1 MATEVVRVAAFTTV
15 EFEDG
20 DWDGPHRQDDLV
32 SYKSKNNAASLRV
45 TLNGKVVFD
54 KDFPKGKTILIDDDV
69 IHLPE
74 GAGPEI

>member
-32 SYKSKNNAASLRV
+32 SYKSKNNTASLRV

>member
-1 MATEVVRVAAFTTV
+1 MATEVVRVASFTTV

-32 SYKSKNNAASLRV
+32 SYKSKNNTASLRV